1 VTEVILVRHAAT
13 SWSGQRFCGWSD
25 PPLSA
30 AGHRAA
36 VGLARSLAGE
46 LSPRTRV
53 ITSPSLRARTTA
65 DEIVAAAGL
74 DRPTV
79 DERWMEAHFGD
90 VEGRSFEDVE
100 LAYPAISA
108 RILAADV
115 AIDWPGGETIDA
127 FVARVAS
134 ACSELAAA
142 LLPDQVLVVSHAG
155 PIRLALAMGGE
166 PGGAAI
172 APPQPA
178 SVVRID
184 SVALA
189 AGASGWGL
197 GDHVLSGGGW
207 TP

>member
-13 SWSGQRFCGWSD
+13 SWSGHRFCGWSD

-36 VGLARSLAGE
+36 AGLARTLAGE

-74 DRPTV
+74 EPPTV

-127 FVARVAS
+127 FVARVAA
-134 ACSELAAA
+134 ACSDVAAA
-142 LLPDQVLVVSHAG
+142 PAPDEVLVVSHTG

-166 PGGAAI
+166 PGAGI
-172 APPQPA
+172 PTPQPA

-189 AGASGWGL
+189 AGACGWARD
-197 GDHVLSGGGW
+197 DHVLSGGG
-207 TP
+207 